1 MLFKDK
7 KRKNAGYMTVEA
19 TVVVSVMLLVVMA
32 LIYSFML
39 MYQFE
44 LVQHATTVGAERG
57 ATAFVI
63 ATREAFDGNDMS
75 TVVTETKKT
84 VEGIL
89 KKSMISVKDT
99 QISVD
104 KVKTGLPFSTGIR
117 VSIHQDAK
125 VPLLGFFNDLGLT
138 KIGIYDSVA
147 VAEIVAPQD
156 TIRNTDL
163 GVDIAK
169 RGIATSKSVLT
180 SGAKF
185 LYSFLKK

>member
-1 MLFKDK
+1 MRKL

-19 TVVVSVMLLVVMA
+19 TIVVSVMLLVIMV

-44 LVQHATTVGAERG
+44 LVQHAATVGAERG
-57 ATAFVI
+57 ATASVI
-63 ATREAFDGNDMS
+63 ATREAFDGDDMS

-169 RGIATSKSVLT
+169 RGIATAKSVLT